1 MTHRLSNLAT
11 ADTCSAQSLRRNDRS
26 AQPSIEVHR
35 EERSELVLL
44 VLLHAALQALEV
56 EVVLLELAPLERLA
70 GHLGL
75 EVLLLLG
82 PLLALEVDL
91 VLLLA
96 LLLLGPLSLAA
107 GLHGAAC
114 VSPASVQM

>member
-1 MTHRLSNLAT
+1 MTRRPSSLAM
-11 ADTCSAQSLRRNDRS
+11 ADTCSGQSLRRNDRS
-26 AQPSIEVHR
+26 AQPAIQVHR
-35 EERSELVLL
+35 EERSGLVLL
-44 VLLHAALQALEV
+44 VLLALEV
-56 EVVLLELAPLERLA
+56 AVVLLELALLGCLA
-70 GHLGL
+70 GQLGL

-96 LLLLGPLSLAA
+96 LLLLGPLGLAA
-107 GLHGAAC
+107 GLDDAAC

>member
-1 MTHRLSNLAT
+1 MTHRLSYLAT

-26 AQPSIEVHR
+26 AQPSIQVHR
-35 EERSELVLL
+35 EERSDLDLL
-44 VLLHAALQALEV
+44 ALQALEV
-56 EVVLLELAPLERLA
+56 AVVLLELAPLDCLA
-70 GHLGL
+70 GQLGL
-75 EVLLLLG
+75 EVLLLLA

-96 LLLLGPLSLAA
+96 LLLLGPLGLAA